1 MTNHYI
7 SIINIELEPTKDD
20 LTFKIGI
27 NYKPKPPNAVS
38 NIVTDLM
45 ATRPVI
51 LTKTWNDM
59 IKLAPE
65 IENGFMATLH
75 FDFFRDED
83 GDWATNGHI
92 DKKEGIDPLLM
103 GLAKMIFTD
112 DPVIQKIL
120 ETNEE
125 PKYVQHF
132 DPTC

>member
-1 MTNHYI
+1 
-7 SIINIELEPTKDD
+7 
-20 LTFKIGI
+20 
-27 NYKPKPPNAVS
+27 
-38 NIVTDLM
+38 
-45 ATRPVI
+45 
-51 LTKTWNDM
+51 
-59 IKLAPE
+59 
-65 IENGFMATLH
+65 MATLH
-75 FDFFRDED
+75 FDLFRDED
-83 GDWATNGHI
+83 GDGATNGHI